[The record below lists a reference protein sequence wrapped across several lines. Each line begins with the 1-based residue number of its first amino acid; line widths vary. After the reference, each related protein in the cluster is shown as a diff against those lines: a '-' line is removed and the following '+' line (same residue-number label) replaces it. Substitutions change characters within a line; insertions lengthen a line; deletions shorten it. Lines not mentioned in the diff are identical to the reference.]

1 MAESPR
7 PLWLARDELLATLL
21 DVSSR
26 APPAAAAEIGA
37 LRLEVRVDGVSD
49 PIHWLAHTPPVL
61 PRVYFRD
68 QYNTVCVA
76 GVGVAERVR
85 GDGAPGEAEWRRAF
99 APLPHLHARM
109 RYYGGM
115 RFDMQAETGAEW
127 RDFGGWLFVLPLLE
141 LQLGDD
147 GACYLACHLRWR
159 VGGAAA
165 ASDADAFPIAA
176 GFEEA
181 AAAALTLLRGMGT
194 SCEPLPPALQGL
206 PCLLSDE
213 GALSDG
219 EWEAAVGEVLAGI
232 DRGDWSKV
240 VLANRSRLRLGRA
253 VDPVH
258 LLLRLWQSS
267 NASMADQQPAAL
279 AAAAAATSISSAASA
294 ASTASA
300 PGSGAGAS
308 AAGSDVSTD
317 DEGLPLPH
325 RPLPDEPRGACG
337 GVCGGSPSR
346 ARGGGGRGGPGGGRQ
361 RRSYLLLLQLE
372 GGPAFLGC
380 TPEKLFQIAPSA
392 DGGAR
397 LSTEAIAGTR
407 RRGDADEEDAA
418 LARELLASE
427 KDLREVRAVS
437 DFILS
442 ALRADGGADGGGAG
456 GGGGGGGA
464 HREVLCSTPRV
475 LQLRHVQHIAIDV
488 TAELPPPPAGASAA
502 DGPLGA
508 HAVRS
513 HLELLHPTPAVCG
526 TPKHEGA
533 AAIRRLEGFDR
544 GFYAGPFGY
553 LGSAGSEL
561 CVAIR
566 SALLRGDEALVYAGA
581 GIVRGSKAAA
591 EREEVRSKMRNFVS
605 LLPAAAPLAASP
617 FSSLPNPNALFCSVL
632 LEELLRCGLAHAFI
646 CPGSRSSA
654 LTAAVAASRCPH
666 TIATDERGAA
676 FMAVGYARA
685 TRCCA
690 AVIVTSGTAV
700 ANLLPAVV
708 EAATDRVPLLLL
720 TADRPPELRDTGA
733 NQTVP
738 QVGLLHPLRWFKDMP
753 PPSAAEASLAPWLAD
768 ASYALAAATR
778 APAGPVQ
785 LNLMFREP
793 LAPTPAP
800 WPPSLL
806 DEPRVAAWLA
816 SNAPFT
822 SYLPQCGGVAVDA
835 SLLHLASLLAGA
847 RRGLV
852 VAGALHSE
860 PERLAAAAVAARLG
874 WPLLPD
880 INSGLRA
887 TAHAAAAAAPLYD
900 LLLASPDVARAAAP
914 DVVLVVGGRLVSK
927 RLQALVE
934 RRSVACVM
942 VDSHAERHDPAHCVT
957 HRLAGDVAAILA
969 AIHARLPPTPP
980 ADAHPLRRLCDASA
994 ALDVALADALDAA
1007 LEPTAGIGEE
1017 EVAPTPPTATQL
1029 SPVSSRGGEGAASA
1043 DADGGSDDGAAALPR
1058 LAVAEAWV
1066 ARQVCAVLC
1075 GRSDERRRQ
1084 GRRDAARCDDLLFC
1098 SNSLPIRH
1106 LDMFCAAAPT
1116 VLSNRG
1122 ASGID
1127 GILHTAIG
1135 AALGGAAGGGSAT
1148 CLIGDLAA
1156 LHDLNALALLSN
1168 TPRTVVVVVLN
1179 NAGGAIFR
1187 YLPIAHSAVFSP
1199 YFDTPHAHR
1208 FEGVCR
1214 GFGLSY
1220 RVAAT
1225 AADLR
1230 AAYAA
1235 ALDAGGPAVVEVIT
1249 DKEDTYALHQSC
1261 VALAAEVG
1269 TRVFLKG

>member
-1 MAESPR
+1 M
-7 PLWLARDELLATLL
+7 
-21 DVSSR
+21 
-26 APPAAAAEIGA
+26 
-37 LRLEVRVDGVSD
+37 
-49 PIHWLAHTPPVL
+49 
-61 PRVYFRD
+61 
-68 QYNTVCVA
+68 
-76 GVGVAERVR
+76 
-85 GDGAPGEAEWRRAF
+85 
-99 APLPHLHARM
+99 
-109 RYYGGM
+109 
-115 RFDMQAETGAEW
+115 
-127 RDFGGWLFVLPLLE
+127 
-141 LQLGDD
+141 
-147 GACYLACHLRWR
+147 
-159 VGGAAA
+159 
-165 ASDADAFPIAA
+165 
-176 GFEEA
+176 
-181 AAAALTLLRGMGT
+181 
-194 SCEPLPPALQGL
+194 
-206 PCLLSDE
+206 
-213 GALSDG
+213 
-219 EWEAAVGEVLAGI
+219 
-232 DRGDWSKV
+232 
-240 VLANRSRLRLGRA
+240 
-253 VDPVH
+253 
-258 LLLRLWQSS
+258 
-267 NASMADQQPAAL
+267 
-279 AAAAAATSISSAASA
+279 
-294 ASTASA
+294 
-300 PGSGAGAS
+300 
-308 AAGSDVSTD
+308 
-317 DEGLPLPH
+317 
-325 RPLPDEPRGACG
+325 
-337 GVCGGSPSR
+337 
-346 ARGGGGRGGPGGGRQ
+346 
-361 RRSYLLLLQLE
+361 
-372 GGPAFLGC
+372 
-380 TPEKLFQIAPSA
+380 
-392 DGGAR
+392 
-397 LSTEAIAGTR
+397 
-407 RRGDADEEDAA
+407 
-418 LARELLASE
+418 
-427 KDLREVRAVS
+427 
-437 DFILS
+437 
-442 ALRADGGADGGGAG
+442 
-456 GGGGGGGA
+456 
-464 HREVLCSTPRV
+464 

-887 TAHAAAAAAPLYD
+887 PRPRRRRRGAALRPPPGVARRRARRGARRRPRRRRPPRLEASAGARRAAVGRVRDGRLPRRAPRPRPLRHPPPRRRLRRHPRGDPRAAAADAA
-900 LLLASPDVARAAAP
+900 
-914 DVVLVVGGRLVSK
+914 
-927 RLQALVE
+927 
-934 RRSVACVM
+934 RR
-942 VDSHAERHDPAHCVT
+942 R
-957 HRLAGDVAAILA
+957 
-969 AIHARLPPTPP
+969 PP
-980 ADAHPLRRLCDASA
+980 APAAVRRVGRAH
-994 ALDVALADALDAA
+994 VALADALDAA

-1043 DADGGSDDGAAALPR
+1043 DADGGSDDGAAALPP